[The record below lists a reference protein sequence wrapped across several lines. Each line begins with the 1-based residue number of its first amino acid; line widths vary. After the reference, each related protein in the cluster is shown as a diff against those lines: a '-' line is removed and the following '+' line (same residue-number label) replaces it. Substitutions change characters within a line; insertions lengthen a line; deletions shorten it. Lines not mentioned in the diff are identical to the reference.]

1 MCSNA
6 NVAVAQQ
13 AVNRASH
20 TEHNNVHTM
29 NNREWKDEEY
39 DNNMSKLERT
49 TKRKE
54 FQEQYKGLMDQW
66 IPKNKKNSLK
76 SGIQWH
82 PVYKRRMGKRNRIW
96 NAEEYQMEYR
106 NEDSSYNNWWGR
118 MTKG

>member
-1 MCSNA
+1 M
-6 NVAVAQQ
+6 
-13 AVNRASH
+13 R
-20 TEHNNVHTM
+20 
-29 NNREWKDEEY
+29 KY